1 MLILFELLLIWTYG
15 VLIGVTMDYSYLSSL
30 SSRTGGVTAM
40 LSMFLLCYCNGICCF
55 WLLFLPG
62 LVLVLCIMLLIVA
75 SVPCEIFD
83 FIAFVVLSLPVWHSS
98 SFSGIWSA
106 VWSLHVSFP
115 PTGEFH
121 MKNKIAR
128 LVFWTYIIM

>member
-15 VLIGVTMDYSYLSSL
+15 VVIGVTMDYSYLSSL

-40 LSMFLLCYCNGICCF
+40 FSMFLLCYCFVLAMELVAF

-83 FIAFVVLSLPVWHSS
+83 FIAFVVLSLLFGIHPPSVG
-98 SFSGIWSA
+98 FGQLSGVSMLA
-106 VWSLHVSFP
+106 FLQQVSFIW
-115 PTGEFH
+115 
-121 MKNKIAR
+121 KIR
-128 LVFWTYIIM
+128 LQD